1 MKQETRRFVEKAA
14 RALRAAEILLREE
27 EAESAVGRAY
37 YAMLHTAQALL
48 RERGLTYRRHSGVHA
63 AYGEHFA
70 KTNVLDPKFH
80 RWMLAAFDA
89 RLKGDYDFEA
99 AIDAQT
105 AASTI
110 EQAREFLTEARRYL
124 GAEHA

>member
-1 MKQETRRFVEKAA
+1 MKKETAGFLEKAE
-14 RALRAAEILLREE
+14 RALRAAEILLREAD
-27 EAESAVGRAY
+27 AESAVGRAC

-48 RERGLTYRRHSGVHA
+48 RERGLTYRKHSGVHA
-63 AYGEHFA
+63 AYGAHFA
-70 KTNVLDPKFH
+70 KTQVLDPKFH

-89 RLKGDYDFEA
+89 RLKGDYDFETV
-99 AIDAQT
+99 IDAQT

-110 EQAREFLTEARRYL
+110 EQAREFLVEARHHL